1 MPIEDGIGARQ
12 VSQRA
17 FSVGRAISEGITIR
31 HQDITNPAG
40 RQNQTGAIT
49 QVSDRVALLPARSN
63 RRRRSAWLR
72 AFRLTRGTWGTEGL
86 RGDKIACMG
95 ETRVDLQHLLEDL
108 GDAYTGALEETIL
121 TEVVANALD
130 SGATRIRLLTNPA
143 DATLTI
149 VDDGRGMQR
158 RELARYHDVAAS
170 SKARGEGIGFA
181 GVGIKLGLLV
191 SREVVTETRRGA
203 THVATRW
210 HLASRHRAPWK
221 WIPPPGL
228 TASHGTA
235 VRLTLTNQLSPLLDA
250 GYLEETVRRHFEP
263 LLDSAFDDLLRRH
276 YRDGVAFECDGQE
289 LPRGDVGGFERVP
302 ISIRLGRRRTP
313 SAMGFIERSALLPA
327 EREGI
332 AISTFGKV
340 IKRGWDW
347 LGLAPAAHAH
357 ISALIEAPDLAACLT
372 LGKNDFIRTG
382 TRGGS
387 YLAYRKAIQ
396 EVVSRQLAEWGD
408 ARDEEARPRL
418 VRLERDLE
426 RVLEDLA
433 DDFPLLRSLVD
444 RRAGGQKRLPMPGRG
459 DERVPAPLFANVPA
473 GHESSVG
480 GSASP
485 PARGTPGEP
494 PAPKSESPAPSPQE
508 GPPSENEVPPDR
520 EGLAPGDR
528 PSQADIAA
536 AAGTLDT
543 VVGRRRPARY
553 GLLVQFESRQGDP
566 ELGRLVDRTMWINDA
581 HPAFTRAA
589 ASRSLGYHTALAV
602 ALALA
607 PLAVEARDEHS
618 FITQFLAHW
627 GTAQTAKRMTGRR
640 RAKKTV

>member
-1 MPIEDGIGARQ
+1 
-12 VSQRA
+12 V
-17 FSVGRAISEGITIR
+17 
-31 HQDITNPAG
+31 
-40 RQNQTGAIT
+40 
-49 QVSDRVALLPARSN
+49 
-63 RRRRSAWLR
+63 
-72 AFRLTRGTWGTEGL
+72 
-86 RGDKIACMG
+86 G

-108 GDAYTGALEETIL
+108 RDAYTGALEETIL

-130 SGATRIRLLTNPA
+130 SGASRVRLLTNAA

-158 RELARYHDVAAS
+158 RDLAKYHDVAAS
-170 SKARGEGIGFA
+170 TKARGEGIGFA

-191 SREVVTETRRGA
+191 SREVITETRRGA

-228 TASHGTA
+228 TASRGTA
-235 VRLTLTNQLSPLLDA
+235 VQLALTTQLSPLLDA
-250 GYLEETVRRHFEP
+250 GYLEEHLRRHFEP
-263 LLDSAFDDLLRRH
+263 LLDPTFDLLLRRH
-276 YRDGVAFECDGQE
+276 YGNGVRFEVDGRDLTRAGVPES
-289 LPRGDVGGFERVP
+289 ERAP
-302 ISIRLGRRRTP
+302 ISMRLGRRRMP
-313 SAMGFIERSALLPA
+313 SATGFLERTPLLAPS
-327 EREGI
+327 REGI

-347 LGLAPAAHAH
+347 LGLAPSARAH
-357 ISALIEAPDLAACLT
+357 IGGLIEAPDLAACLT
-372 LGKNDFIRTG
+372 LSKNDFIRTG
-382 TRGGS
+382 TRGAT

-408 ARDEEARPRL
+408 ARDADVRPRT

-459 DERVPAPLFANVPA
+459 DERVPAPLFTSLP
-473 GHESSVG
+473 VG
-480 GSASP
+480 LERADAEP
-485 PARGTPGEP
+485 PVTGGAAEP
-494 PAPKSESPAPSPQE
+494 PAESFSPEPKEPSRSH
-508 GPPSENEVPPDR
+508 GAVPPSGESQPER
-520 EGLAPGDR
+520 EPVEQTDGEDHRAGMVA
-528 PSQADIAA
+528 S
-536 AAGTLDT
+536 AGTVET
-543 VVGRRRPARY
+543 TAGRRRPARY
-553 GLLVQFESRQGDP
+553 GLLVQFESRPADS
-566 ELGRLVDRTMWINDA
+566 ELGRLVDSTIWINDA
-581 HPAFTRAA
+581 HPAYARAL

-607 PLAVEARDEHS
+607 PLAVEARDEHG

-627 GTAQTAKRMTGRR
+627 GSAQLPNRMTGRR
-640 RAKKTV
+640 RPNSRQRTRISAGGSRA

>member
-1 MPIEDGIGARQ
+1 
-12 VSQRA
+12 V
-17 FSVGRAISEGITIR
+17 
-31 HQDITNPAG
+31 
-40 RQNQTGAIT
+40 
-49 QVSDRVALLPARSN
+49 
-63 RRRRSAWLR
+63 
-72 AFRLTRGTWGTEGL
+72 
-86 RGDKIACMG
+86 G

-108 GDAYTGALEETIL
+108 RDAYTAALEETIL
-121 TEVVANALD
+121 TEVVANSLD
-130 SGATRIRLLTNPA
+130 SGATRILLFTNPA
-143 DATLTI
+143 DATMTI

-170 SKARGEGIGFA
+170 TKARGEGIGFA

-228 TASHGTA
+228 TAARGTA

-250 GYLEETVRRHFEP
+250 GYIEEAVRRHFEP
-263 LLDSAFDDLLRRH
+263 LFDSAFDHLLRRH
-276 YRDGVAFECDGQE
+276 YAGGVAFVVDGRE
-289 LPRGDVGGFERVP
+289 LIRAEAHASERVP
-302 ISIRLGRRRTP
+302 IAIRLGRRRTP
-313 SAMGFIERSALLPA
+313 SATGFIERNAVLPA
-327 EREGI
+327 DREGI

-347 LGLAPAAHAH
+347 LGLAPAARAH
-357 ISALIEAPDLAACLT
+357 IGGLIEAPDLAACLT
-372 LGKNDFIRTG
+372 LSKNDFVRTG
-382 TRGGS
+382 TRGAS

-396 EVVSRQLAEWGD
+396 EVISRQLAEWGD
-408 ARDEEARPRL
+408 ARDAETRPRT

-459 DERVPAPLFANVPA
+459 DERVPAPLIANMPV
-473 GHESSVG
+473 GHESSG
-480 GSASP
+480 EGSASP
-485 PARGTPGEP
+485 PAKPPEESSSPEPESSAGLPEEEP
-494 PAPKSESPAPSPQE
+494 PSGDRALPEGEALAPSDKQA
-508 GPPSENEVPPDR
+508 PS
-520 EGLAPGDR
+520 G
-528 PSQADIAA
+528 IAA
-536 AAGTLDT
+536 STGTLET
-543 VVGRRRPARY
+543 VSGRRRPARY
-553 GLLVQFESRQGDP
+553 GLMLQFESRPADS
-566 ELGRLVDRTMWINDA
+566 ELARLVDSTIWINDV

-589 ASRSLGYHTALAV
+589 ASRSAGYHTALAV

-607 PLAVEARDEHS
+607 PLAVEARDEHT

-627 GTAQTAKRMTGRR
+627 GSAHTATRLTGRR
-640 RAKKTV
+640 RAKKMA

>member
-1 MPIEDGIGARQ
+1 
-12 VSQRA
+12 V
-17 FSVGRAISEGITIR
+17 
-31 HQDITNPAG
+31 
-40 RQNQTGAIT
+40 
-49 QVSDRVALLPARSN
+49 
-63 RRRRSAWLR
+63 
-72 AFRLTRGTWGTEGL
+72 
-86 RGDKIACMG
+86 G

-108 GDAYTGALEETIL
+108 RDAYTGALEETIL

-130 SGATRIRLLTNPA
+130 SGATRIRLLAQPA

-170 SKARGEGIGFA
+170 TKARGEGIGFA

-228 TASHGTA
+228 TVSRGTA

-250 GYLEETVRRHFEP
+250 GYLEEIVRRHFEP
-263 LLDSAFDDLLRRH
+263 LLDSAFDAFLRRH
-276 YRDGVAFECDGQE
+276 YGDGVAFEVDGRE
-289 LPRGDVGGFERVP
+289 LTRADMPGSERAL

-313 SAMGFIERSALLPA
+313 SAIGFLERHALLPA
-327 EREGI
+327 DRQGI

-347 LGLAPAAHAH
+347 LGVVPPPRGY
-357 ISALIEAPDLAACLT
+357 IGGLIEVPDLATCLT
-372 LGKNDFIRTG
+372 LSKNDFIRTAA
-382 TRGGS
+382 RGAS
-387 YLAYRKAIQ
+387 YLAYRKALQ
-396 EVVSRQLAEWGD
+396 EVVSHQLAAWGD
-408 ARDEEARPRL
+408 ARDAEARPRT

-433 DDFPLLRSLVD
+433 DAFPLLQSLVD

-459 DERVPAPLFANVPA
+459 DARVPAPLFANMMA
-473 GHESSVG
+473 G
-480 GSASP
+480 
-485 PARGTPGEP
+485 
-494 PAPKSESPAPSPQE
+494 
-508 GPPSENEVPPDR
+508 D
-520 EGLAPGDR
+520 
-528 PSQADIAA
+528 A
-536 AAGTLDT
+536 AAGEEGALPRAVGATAIQPKGSSSPKPESLPRSPEQVPPSGDQPPAGTEPPTKGGVPQAHTAASNGALDT
-543 VVGRRRPARY
+543 VAGRRRPARY
-553 GLLVQFESRQGDP
+553 GLLVQFESRPDDS
-566 ELGRLVDRTMWINDA
+566 ELARLVDSTIWINDA
-581 HPAFTRAA
+581 HPAFTRAT

-607 PLAVEARDEHS
+607 PLAVEPQDEHT

-627 GTAQTAKRMTGRR
+627 GSAQATTRPTSRR
-640 RAKKTV
+640 RAKRSA